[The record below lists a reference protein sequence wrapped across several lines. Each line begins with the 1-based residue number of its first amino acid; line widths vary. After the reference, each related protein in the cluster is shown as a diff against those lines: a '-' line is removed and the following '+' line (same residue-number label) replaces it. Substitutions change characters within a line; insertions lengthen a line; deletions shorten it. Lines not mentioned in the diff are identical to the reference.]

1 MKTLYMTDLDGT
13 LLRPDQTISPHSVE
27 ILNRLAG
34 EGCLF
39 SVCTARSLIG
49 LQMLNLE
56 QVHFTAPMVLMN
68 GAMVYDFSCKKVVDQ
83 AAMAPAVVAHVLAI
97 CARHGKNPFVYR
109 VEGDRVLAC
118 YTTLTSDGERDFLR
132 SRLDRFPEL
141 FCRQQEYDATK
152 AAIYFSMQDSKE
164 CLQGIRADLMREEP
178 AVSSTIYKDNYLPDN
193 WYLEVFDRHAG
204 KDNGALRV
212 KERTGAERLVVF
224 GDNNNDLPMLRVA
237 DVACVVENGVEEARA
252 QADVI
257 IGRNDEDGVALY
269 MQQAQE
275 GER

>member
-13 LLRPDQTISPHSVE
+13 LLRPDQTISPRSVE

-68 GAMVYDFSCKKVVDQ
+68 GAMVYDFARKKVVDQ

-118 YTTLTSDGERDFLR
+118 YPDLR
-132 SRLDRFPEL
+132 RGTGFPAFPSGPLPRAVLPPAGVRCHKGGHL
-141 FCRQQEYDATK
+141 F
-152 AAIYFSMQDSKE
+152 F
-164 CLQGIRADLMREEP
+164 
-178 AVSSTIYKDNYLPDN
+178 
-193 WYLEVFDRHAG
+193 HAG
-204 KDNGALRV
+204 LKGVPAGDTRRPYAGG
-212 KERTGAERLVVF
+212 TGGIQHHL
-224 GDNNNDLPMLRVA
+224 
-237 DVACVVENGVEEARA
+237 
-252 QADVI
+252 
-257 IGRNDEDGVALY
+257 
-269 MQQAQE
+269 
-275 GER
+275 